1 MSAKRLRAGI
11 IVIGTELVIGQSRDR
26 NSEYLGDWLSHKG
39 FDTRFI
45 IKVPDDIEI
54 IAEELRQAVD
64 KVDLLILTGG
74 LGSTHDDVTR
84 DAISVA
90 GKKRLKPDPEMS
102 DKIERLIPPGA
113 DREAFMRQAY
123 LPEGASWLGPVKGSA
138 PGIAVELKGTIVYA
152 LPGVPAEMTAML
164 EQISSDLQNRFGA
177 TSGTAM
183 KKVKLKGLSEPEA
196 SRLVD
201 PIITSY
207 QHLTFNILASSK
219 DIVITIIS
227 QDDNVGRQDLDKAV
241 EAVIDCLGGSV
252 YGFDDQTLSRVVG
265 ELLSEKGLSLGIAE
279 SLTGGRIAAEITAT
293 PGSSKYFAGAVVA
306 YENEIK
312 HELLKVSDKTLTEKG
327 AVSSETALEMA
338 RGVRDSLGVDVG
350 LSSTGI
356 SGPEGGSTD
365 KPIGLVFIAVSDK
378 YRETV
383 REFRFGGDRDAI
395 QNNSAFTAL
404 NMLRLFL
411 SDHDR
416 Q

>member
-1 MSAKRLRAGI
+1 
-11 IVIGTELVIGQSRDR
+11 
-26 NSEYLGDWLSHKG
+26 
-39 FDTRFI
+39 
-45 IKVPDDIEI
+45 
-54 IAEELRQAVD
+54 
-64 KVDLLILTGG
+64 
-74 LGSTHDDVTR
+74 
-84 DAISVA
+84 
-90 GKKRLKPDPEMS
+90 
-102 DKIERLIPPGA
+102 KIERLIPPGA
-113 DREAFMRQAY
+113 DRGAFMRQAY

-164 EQISSDLQNRFGA
+164 ERISSDLQHRFGA

-183 KKVKLKGLSEPEA
+183 RKVKLKGLSEPEA

-312 HELLKVSDKTLTEKG
+312 HELLEVSDKTLMEKG

-378 YRETV
+378 HRETV

>member
-1 MSAKRLRAGI
+1 MSAKRFRAGI

-26 NSEYLGDWLSHKG
+26 NSEYLGDWLSRRG

-54 IAEELRQAVD
+54 IAEELRQAVN

-84 DAISVA
+84 DSISIA

-102 DKIERLIPPGA
+102 DKIELLIPPGA

-123 LPEGASWLGPVKGSA
+123 LPEGASWLGPIKGSA
-138 PGIAVELKGTIVYA
+138 PGITVELMGTIIYA

-164 EQISSDLQNRFGA
+164 EQIARDLKNRFGVVP
-177 TSGTAM
+177 GTAM
-183 KKVKLKGLSEPEA
+183 KKIKLKGLSEPEA
-196 SRLVD
+196 SRLVN

-207 QHLTFNILASSK
+207 QHLTFNILASPK
-219 DIVITIIS
+219 DIVVTIIS

-241 EAVIDCLGGSV
+241 QAIEGCLGDSV
-252 YGFDDQTLSRVVG
+252 YGFDDQTLSQVVG
-265 ELLSEKGLSLGIAE
+265 ELLSGKGLSLGIAE

-293 PGSSKYFAGAVVA
+293 PGSSKYFTGAVVA
-306 YENEIK
+306 YENEVK
-312 HELLKVSDKTLTEKG
+312 HELLKVSEKTLVEKG
-327 AVSSETALEMA
+327 AVSRETALEMA

-356 SGPEGGSTD
+356 SGPEGGSTT

-378 YRETV
+378 EREAV

-395 QNNSAFTAL
+395 QKNSAFTAL